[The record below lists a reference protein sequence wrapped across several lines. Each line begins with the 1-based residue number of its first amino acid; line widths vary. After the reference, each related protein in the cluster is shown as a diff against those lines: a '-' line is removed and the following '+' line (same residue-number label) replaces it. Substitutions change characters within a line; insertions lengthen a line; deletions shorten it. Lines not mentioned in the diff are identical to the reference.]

1 VNILSKFDF
10 PDDRN
15 LVLSDVCALRRL
27 VGVLGMLLPGL
38 LLLGLLLVTGYG
50 SPLSS
55 ISHYYY
61 TRVGSV
67 FVIVVSLLAIFLIL
81 YKGKQWVDFW
91 LSTVAG
97 LSALAVLLFPT
108 GNLGDLVDD
117 PGRIYSVTILPV
129 SQLREDAHYI
139 CAGIF
144 LACLA
149 AMSLFLFTKTD
160 PKLGKKTKAKV
171 VRNWIYIGCGLLM
184 VLAMLVILF
193 DFLSTKYQL
202 TILIPH
208 DWYVANQLTFWMET
222 LAVGSFGVSWLI
234 KGETFFKD
242 PPKPVAASASYRQT
256 SP

>member
-1 VNILSKFDF
+1 MNTLMKLDF
-10 PDDRN
+10 SDDHN
-15 LVLSDVCALRRL
+15 LVLSDMCALRRL

-144 LACLA
+144 LA
-149 AMSLFLFTKTD
+149 D

-171 VRNWIYIGCGLLM
+171 VRNRIYIGCGLLM